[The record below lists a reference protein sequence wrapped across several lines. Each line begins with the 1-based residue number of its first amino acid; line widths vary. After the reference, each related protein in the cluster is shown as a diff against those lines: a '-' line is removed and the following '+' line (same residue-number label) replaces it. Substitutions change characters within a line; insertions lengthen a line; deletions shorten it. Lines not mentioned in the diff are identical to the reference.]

1 MKKLFAFAMA
11 AMFAGAAFATTAGTD
26 SADNVVYDDGWTTGD
41 DGSDSGNAFG
51 QWTLN
56 TSGSAGSY
64 IGGVGGLAGDS
75 FGLWADAGGSS
86 SALRAFE
93 SAMAV
98 GQTFSFVFG
107 HTANVAN
114 GATIGFSIY
123 NNAAAAISWQFT
135 GGQSYWQ
142 MNDGGSWFDIGQGYA
157 ANTELAFTFTYEGG
171 NDYSWSFGSASGDNW
186 TANNAIGNVDNAAF
200 FNNGQGSGENAGF
213 DSLAMSAAPVPEPA
227 TMSLLGLGA
236 MAMVLRRKIRK

>member
-98 GQTFSFVFG
+98 GLTFSFVFG

-114 GATIGFSIY
+114 GAPHAPGNGQMTAFLAATRAEVDAAH
-123 NNAAAAISWQFT
+123 AAALAH
-135 GGQSYWQ
+135 GGRCAGPPGPRPHHHADYYGAYFRDP
-142 MNDGGSWFDIGQGYA
+142 DG
-157 ANTELAFTFTYEGG
+157 NKLAVACHLP
-171 NDYSWSFGSASGDNW
+171 ASPNPLP
-186 TANNAIGNVDNAAF
+186 
-200 FNNGQGSGENAGF
+200 S
-213 DSLAMSAAPVPEPA
+213 PCC
-227 TMSLLGLGA
+227 
-236 MAMVLRRKIRK
+236 